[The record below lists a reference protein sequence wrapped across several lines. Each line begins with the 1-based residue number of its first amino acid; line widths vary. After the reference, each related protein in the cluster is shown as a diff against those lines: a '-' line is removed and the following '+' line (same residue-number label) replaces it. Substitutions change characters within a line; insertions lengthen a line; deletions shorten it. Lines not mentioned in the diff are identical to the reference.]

1 MCPSSLFESSEKTT
15 FLTGRVLFLPLPA
28 GTGMKNSFQ
37 ELKEKEQVRKAKD
50 SSADHP
56 ALPAACIAARATNEL
71 WLAAQTMASCDGLG

>member
-1 MCPSSLFESSEKTT
+1 
-15 FLTGRVLFLPLPA
+15 
-28 GTGMKNSFQ
+28 MKNSFQ